1 MTAILPSLNIDS
13 DADTSRHF
21 MRQQVYWIN
30 DDSRM
35 RFAEKAVR
43 IGWTFGDGFK
53 NVRKRLRFPNRDYL
67 FATKDQASAIEYVGV
82 CKKFCNIYKL
92 TKSILTH
99 GEDYLKVPVFRDGKD
114 TGVTEEI
121 KIGFIKFDNGS
132 RILAFS
138 SNPNAMRVFGGDV
151 GLDEFAY
158 HPQPDELWETAQ
170 GRITWGYD
178 LGVWSSHNGT
188 DTKFNTFAHEAAAGL
203 RGWSHYRVTF
213 SDALDMGLGD
223 KINAM
228 SGLGWTK
235 EQFIADAK
243 NRAGSDEVYEQAY
256 NCNPTGSASA
266 IVPWSTIELCS
277 KDYTDYERR
286 HMEKAAVLQE
296 FGEFRES
303 NAEERRRQIEGFL
316 RMGFGKHMDRTAR
329 HALGFDVAASGQGDL
344 ASIYID
350 SKEGSA
356 LRLRS
361 LFTCRTDDWD
371 FLETTLFWFLQRT
384 TDLQA
389 IGDETGLGRQIC
401 WRAAKKFPAI
411 FASVNFK
418 TSKHDMGFALMG
430 QLQVAEKQWPS
441 REKDIAADFFALRKL
456 YSGGSWK
463 FGEGK
468 NTLNPHSHCDIAWGG
483 AMSTKA
489 ATNAAATFA
498 HLI

>member
-1 MTAILPSLNIDS
+1 MRTRRGISCGSKSIGSTTIRACASRKKRCASAGPS
-13 DADTSRHF
+13 AT
-21 MRQQVYWIN
+21 
-30 DDSRM
+30 DSRTYASA
-35 RFAEKAVR
+35 FASR
-43 IGWTFGDGFK
+43 IVTTFSR
-53 NVRKRLRFPNRDYL
+53 RKTRP
-67 FATKDQASAIEYVGV
+67 SAIEYVGV

-188 DTKFNTFAHEAAAGL
+188 DTKFNTFAHEAAAGTPRLVPLSRHVL
-203 RGWSHYRVTF
+203 RRARHGPRRQDQRHVR
-213 SDALDMGLGD
+213 ARLDEG
-223 KINAM
+223 
-228 SGLGWTK
+228 
-235 EQFIADAK
+235 
-243 NRAGSDEVYEQAY
+243 
-256 NCNPTGSASA
+256 A
-266 IVPWSTIELCS
+266 I
-277 KDYTDYERR
+277 
-286 HMEKAAVLQE
+286 H
-296 FGEFRES
+296 
-303 NAEERRRQIEGFL
+303 RRRQESRRERRGLRAGVQLQSHWQRVRHRAVVDHRALLQGLHRLRAPPYGEGRRYCRSSASSANRTPKSAAARSRAFSAW
-316 RMGFGKHMDRTAR
+316 GFGKHMDRTAR

-371 FLETTLFWFLQRT
+371 FLETTPLLVPAANDRSAGHRRR
-384 TDLQA
+384 D
-389 IGDETGLGRQIC
+389 RP
-401 WRAAKKFPAI
+401 RAANLLARSQEVPGDLRLGEFQDEQARHGLRAHGP
-411 FASVNFK
+411 
-418 TSKHDMGFALMG
+418 
-430 QLQVAEKQWPS
+430 VAGGGEKQWPS